1 MTQQNN
7 IPSSTTP
14 PPGVSFHYELPAKKP
29 IITYILLTSTILIYF
44 LQFLSKQFFQI
55 DVLAIYGMKINE
67 LINEGQIWRLI
78 TSMFL
83 HANTMHIGFNMYAL
97 YSFGRSLER
106 FYGHSRFLF
115 LYLLSGFAGNIVSY
129 YFTDNPSLGAS
140 TAIFGLVAAEGVFI
154 HINKKFFPNAQKALQ
169 QLIMIVIINFIL
181 GLSPQIDNWGHL
193 GGFVGGLAFAWF
205 TGPLLD
211 AKITET
217 GIKLFDKHIGK
228 ISTITIIVEF
238 LILAVLTAIRVIFN

>member
-1 MTQQNN
+1 MTQHND
-7 IPSSTTP
+7 IPSNTTP
-14 PPGVSFHYELPAKKP
+14 PPGVSVHYELPAKKP
-29 IITYILLTSTILIYF
+29 IITYTLLASTILIYC

-67 LINEGQIWRLI
+67 LINEGQVWRLI

-83 HANTMHIGFNMYAL
+83 HADIVHIGFNMYAL
-97 YSFGRSLER
+97 YAFGRRLER
-106 FYGHSRFLF
+106 FYGHGRFLI
-115 LYLLSGFAGNIVSY
+115 LYFISGLAGSIVSY
-129 YFTDNPSLGAS
+129 YFTNNPSLGAS

-154 HINKKFFPNAQKALQ
+154 YTNKKFFPNANKALR
-169 QLIMIVIINFIL
+169 QLIMIIIINFIL

-193 GGFVGGLAFAWF
+193 GGFIGGLAFAWF
-205 TGPLLD
+205 AGPLLD

-228 ISTITIIVEF
+228 LSTITIIIEF
-238 LILAVLTAIRVIFN
+238 LILAMLTAIRVVIN